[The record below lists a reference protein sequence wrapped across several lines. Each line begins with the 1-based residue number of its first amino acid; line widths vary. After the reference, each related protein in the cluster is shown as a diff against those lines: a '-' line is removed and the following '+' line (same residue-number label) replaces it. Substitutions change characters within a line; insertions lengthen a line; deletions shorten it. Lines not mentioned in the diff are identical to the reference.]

1 MAYCIKH
8 NPPIEAYQSRCRM
21 CEADKLSAEL
31 GAEVAKLRKLLLDIR
46 GEDVMCDICGGSL
59 DNGCYLMGSSI
70 VAPKCCSVECAEKA
84 IKEGRA

>member
-1 MAYCIKH
+1 MQFPRWDELGSPEKRAERA
-8 NPPIEAYQSRCRM
+8 EARI
-21 CEADKLSAEL
+21 AEL
-31 GAEVAKLRKLLLDIR
+31 EAEVAKLRKLLLDIR